1 MSKDP
6 QSAICNPEYFE
17 SIASAKESKPSLNG
31 TVIPVLSVEN
41 RLDSRAAAAAAARL
55 PKSTVPD
62 HYSAKCNCSGDQKS
76 FDSFVKPFTESE
88 V

>member
-1 MSKDP
+1 MLISKDP

-17 SIASAKESKPSLNG
+17 SIASAKESKPALNG
-31 TVIPVLSVEN
+31 TIPVSVEN
-41 RLDSRAAAAAAARL
+41 RLDLRAAAARL